1 MDERYSRL
9 QSVIDDLIGERDRI
23 LDRILDEAIEMSK
36 DLQAARK
43 LAQEYRDMLQAAGM
57 VMESERLPWEAGNG
71 DD

>member
-23 LDRILDEAIEMSK
+23 LDEAIEMSK
-36 DLQAARK
+36 DLQEARK

-57 VMESERLPWEAGNG
+57 VMESERLPWEAGHG

>member
-23 LDRILDEAIEMSK
+23 LDEAIEMSK
-36 DLQAARK
+36 DLQDARR
-43 LAQEYRDMLQAAGM
+43 LAQEYRDMLQAHG
-57 VMESERLPWEAGNG
+57 VVPSSESLPWEAGNG

>member
-23 LDRILDEAIEMSK
+23 LDEAIEMSK
-36 DLQAARK
+36 DLQEARK
-43 LAQEYRDMLQAAGM
+43 LAEEYRDMLQAAGM
-57 VMESERLPWEAGNG
+57 VLESERLPWEAGHG

>member
-23 LDRILDEAIEMSK
+23 LDEAIAMSK
-36 DLQAARK
+36 DLQEARR

-57 VMESERLPWEAGNG
+57 VLESEQLPWEAGHG

>member
-23 LDRILDEAIEMSK
+23 LDEAIEMSK

-43 LAQEYRDMLQAAGM
+43 VAEEYRDMLQAAGM
-57 VMESERLPWEAGNG
+57 VMESERLPWEAEHG
-71 DD
+71 DN

>member
-23 LDRILDEAIEMSK
+23 LDEAIEMSK
-36 DLQAARK
+36 DLQEARR

-57 VMESERLPWEAGNG
+57 VMESERLPWEARHG

>member
-23 LDRILDEAIEMSK
+23 LDEAIEMSK
-36 DLQAARK
+36 DLQEARK
-43 LAQEYRDMLQAAGM
+43 IAEEYRDMLQATGM
-57 VMESERLPWEAGNG
+57 VLESERLPWEAGHG

>member
-23 LDRILDEAIEMSK
+23 LDEAIEMSK
-36 DLQAARK
+36 DLQEARK
-43 LAQEYRDMLQAAGM
+43 VAEAYRDMLQAHG
-57 VMESERLPWEAGNG
+57 VVLESERLPWEAGNG

>member
-23 LDRILDEAIEMSK
+23 LDEAIAMSK
-36 DLQAARK
+36 DLQEARK

-57 VMESERLPWEAGNG
+57 VMESERLPWEAGHGN
-71 DD
+71 D

>member
-23 LDRILDEAIEMSK
+23 LDEAIAMSK
-36 DLQAARK
+36 DLSAARK
-43 LAQEYRDMLQAAGM
+43 LAEEYRDMLQAAGM
-57 VMESERLPWEAGNG
+57 VMESERLPWEAGHG

>member
-23 LDRILDEAIEMSK
+23 LDEAIEMSK
-36 DLQAARK
+36 DLQEARK
-43 LAQEYRDMLQAAGM
+43 VAEEYRDMLQAAGM
-57 VMESERLPWEAGNG
+57 VMKSERLPWEAEHG

>member
-23 LDRILDEAIEMSK
+23 LDEAIQMSK
-36 DLQAARK
+36 DLQEARK
-43 LAQEYRDMLQAAGM
+43 LAEEYRDMLQAAGM
-57 VMESERLPWEAGNG
+57 VMESERLPWEAGHG

>member
-23 LDRILDEAIEMSK
+23 LDEAIEMNK
-36 DLQAARK
+36 DLQEARK
-43 LAQEYRDMLQAAGM
+43 VAEEYRDMLQAAGM
-57 VMESERLPWEAGNG
+57 VMESERLPWEACNG

>member
-23 LDRILDEAIEMSK
+23 LDEAIEMSK
-36 DLQAARK
+36 DLQEARK
-43 LAQEYRDMLQAAGM
+43 IAEEYRDMLQAAGM
-57 VMESERLPWEAGNG
+57 VLESERLPWEAGHG

>member
-23 LDRILDEAIEMSK
+23 LDEAIEMSK
-36 DLQAARK
+36 DLQEARK
-43 LAQEYRDMLQAAGM
+43 LAEEYRDMLQAAGM

>member
-23 LDRILDEAIEMSK
+23 LDEAIEMSK
-36 DLQAARK
+36 DLQEARK

>member
-23 LDRILDEAIEMSK
+23 LDEAIEMSK
-36 DLQAARK
+36 DLQVARR

-57 VMESERLPWEAGNG
+57 VLESERLPWEAGHG